1 MMYEGRYFL
10 LIVDDE
16 QDFLYSARKHFERR
30 GFQVETAADGIE
42 ALEKFED
49 HPDIDLVIT
58 DIRMPRM
65 GGEELIQILR
75 QRRPF
80 LPILGV
86 TGQPDLLEK
95 LAFLDQGAY
104 YFFDKPVERWE
115 PVDRLVDNAIRLHHQ
130 EAELHRKRNDE
141 REIAKMLRSF
151 LRRSPISHRAPSP
164 DRRYEVEVF
173 VGALDAVG
181 PSGDYVEWFER
192 DGDELLFCA
201 GDAAGHENLVPS
213 FLACLTNIVLH
224 RCHHRGR
231 PSVEEIVRALDAAV
245 YELAEAQAMGR
256 QRYLT
261 FFLGAIDLLS
271 GTLTYVNAGHPE
283 ALLQRCGPPATFER
297 LAIGTSPIGFM
308 HLRSHHIEVGQTQ
321 LKDGDIVLLYTD
333 GATELLGDGEH
344 RKGLDHLQTRIQEA
358 CHVEPEAMVK
368 HIAEIL
374 DHRLAGEAAPDDTTW
389 MALRVREKKLA
400 EGRVSG

>member
-1 MMYEGRYFL
+1 MHEGRSHL

-30 GFQVETAADGIE
+30 NFQVDTAEDGIA
-42 ALEKFED
+42 ALEKFD
-49 HPDIDLVIT
+49 ATPGIDLVIT

-75 QRRPF
+75 KRRPF

-86 TGQPDLLEK
+86 TGQPDLLDK

-130 EAELHRKRNDE
+130 EAELHRKRTEE

-151 LRRSPISHRAPSP
+151 LRRSPIAHRAPSP
-164 DRRYEVEVF
+164 ERRFDVEVF
-173 VGALDAVG
+173 VGALDAWG

-192 DGDELLFCA
+192 GGDELLFCA
-201 GDAAGHENLVPS
+201 ADASGHENLVPS
-213 FLACLTNIVLH
+213 FLACLSNIVLH
-224 RCHHRGR
+224 RVHHRGR
-231 PSVEEIVRALDAAV
+231 PTVEEIVLDLDAAIHQ
-245 YELAEAQAMGR
+245 LAKTQAMGG

-261 FFLGAIDLLS
+261 FFLGAIDLVK
-271 GTLTYVNAGHPE
+271 GELTYVNAGHPE
-283 ALLQRCGPPATFER
+283 ALLQRCGDPPSFEK
-297 LAIGTSPIGFM
+297 LASGTSPLGFM
-308 HLRSHHIEVGQTQ
+308 YLRGHQVESGRVKLEP
-321 LKDGDIVLLYTD
+321 GDILLLYTD
-333 GATELLGDGEH
+333 GVTELLGEQEH
-344 RKGLDHLQTRIQEA
+344 KKGLAALEAHLKEA
-358 CHVEPEAMVK
+358 CHQSPEAMVA

-374 DHRLAGEAAPDDTTW
+374 DHRLAGDPAPDDTTW
-389 MALRVREKKLA
+389 MAIRICEKKEA
-400 EGRVSG
+400 PG